1 MMRKSHQ
8 LIQLF
13 QDLDLI
19 LLALGLQVFSQEN
32 FTPHMHLHQLKSRN
46 SKEWSLPTRI
56 YILSRINVSKLGQE
70 LLFIV
75 SLMAIATMNGVV

>member
-1 MMRKSHQ
+1 MQKTPLKVDLMKSFFCIINKPIMMRKSHQ

-32 FTPHMHLHQLKSRN
+32 FNPHMHLHQLKSRN
-46 SKEWSLPTRI
+46 STQRSGVCPLECTFLP
-56 YILSRINVSKLGQE
+56 E
-70 LLFIV
+70 
-75 SLMAIATMNGVV
+75 